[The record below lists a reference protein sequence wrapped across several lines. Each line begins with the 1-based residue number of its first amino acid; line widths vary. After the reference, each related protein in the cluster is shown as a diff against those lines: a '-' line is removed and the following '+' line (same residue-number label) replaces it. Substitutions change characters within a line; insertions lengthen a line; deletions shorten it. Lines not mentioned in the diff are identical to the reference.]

1 VMLLPRLGRAGDHDR
16 GCNDDKTN
24 YDAPQHARTP
34 RKRHATTM
42 MLRAGSI
49 KAADIHIR
57 AFMAE
62 SFLLPCQSRSCHR
75 PA

>member
-1 VMLLPRLGRAGDHDR
+1 MRRSRKGHLESD
-16 GCNDDKTN
+16 
-24 YDAPQHARTP
+24 TP
-34 RKRHATTM
+34 LTM

-49 KAADIHIR
+49 KAATIHIR

>member
-1 VMLLPRLGRAGDHDR
+1 
-16 GCNDDKTN
+16 
-24 YDAPQHARTP
+24 
-34 RKRHATTM
+34 M

-49 KAADIHIR
+49 KAAAIHIR

-75 PA
+75 PAWPGDPVRRDLSINQGCPGILVPRLRGGWRSEL